1 MDKLQRGKKNLQFS
15 SKLRCTAVKFPR
27 WHPPSQPASESS
39 AKHTRS
45 QKKKEKKKHPHKH
58 TPCIVFSYAQL
69 LMDKQRAVNCD
80 GLSAD
85 IFPPHISEAREKR
98 TQELAL

>member
-1 MDKLQRGKKNLQFS
+1 MHGGEIPSVTPSFPTRLRKLSQ
-15 SKLRCTAVKFPR
+15 T
-27 WHPPSQPASESS
+27 HPLA
-39 AKHTRS
+39 
-45 QKKKEKKKHPHKH
+45 KKKKKKKHPHKH

-69 LMDKQRAVNCD
+69 LMNKQRAVNCD